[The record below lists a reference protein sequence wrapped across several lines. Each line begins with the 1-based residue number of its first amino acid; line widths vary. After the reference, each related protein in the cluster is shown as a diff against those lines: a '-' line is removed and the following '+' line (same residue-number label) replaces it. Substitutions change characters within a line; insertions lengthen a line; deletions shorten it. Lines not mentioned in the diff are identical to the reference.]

1 MTKLFAHL
9 FCLKIEIVKVILDEN
24 FNYQV
29 RRHHSP
35 DPHGISMEWQVLN
48 GKKWME
54 SKKRRVESIA
64 GFWLGKN
71 FWARRREFFFQVRVL
86 FSLFFSWHPNDE
98 WVSPLAKKEL
108 EEQRRIPGE
117 SYFSAFSSSVVLV
130 NAVDF
135 NHTFSFGSSFLNH
148 NAF

>member
-1 MTKLFAHL
+1 MKSFAKTEVGGGTSARGSTRDDVKIIWLTKLFAHL

-64 GFWLGKN
+64 GF
-71 FWARRREFFFQVRVL
+71 
-86 FSLFFSWHPNDE
+86 
-98 WVSPLAKKEL
+98 
-108 EEQRRIPGE
+108 
-117 SYFSAFSSSVVLV
+117 
-130 NAVDF
+130 
-135 NHTFSFGSSFLNH
+135 
-148 NAF
+148 